1 MNDTNTPSVQSV
13 ETTLRILEALHENDG
28 AGVTELSTELSV
40 PKSTVH
46 NHLQTLQRN
55 EYVVKEDGSYYVG
68 CRFLELGAHARD
80 RRAIYEVARPEVER
94 IAAET
99 SELSGLIIEEHGR
112 GIFLHRSKGDNAVHV
127 DTYSGKRIY
136 LHGAALGKAILA
148 HLPAERVDTIVERH
162 GLPALTEN
170 TITDRDELAT
180 ELAEI
185 RKRGIAFDDEER
197 LDGLRS
203 VGAAI
208 LGPDGDVL
216 GAVSVAGPTS
226 RLRDER
232 FRRKLPDVVRSAVNV
247 IDLNFN
253 YS

>member
-1 MNDTNTPSVQSV
+1 MNNTNTPSVQSV
-13 ETTLRILEALHENDG
+13 ETTLRILEALHERDG
-28 AGVTELSTELSV
+28 AGVTELGSVLSV

-46 NHLQTLQRN
+46 NHLQTLQNN
-55 EYVVKEDGSYYVG
+55 EYVINKDGTYHVG
-68 CRFLELGAHARD
+68 CRFLELGSHARD
-80 RRAIYEVARPEVER
+80 RRAIYEVAQPEVER
-94 IAAET
+94 MAAET

-112 GIFLHRSKGDNAVHV
+112 GVFLHRSKGENAVHV
-127 DTYSGKRIY
+127 DTYAGKRIY

-148 HLPAERVDTIVERH
+148 HLPTERVDTIVERH

-170 TITDRDELAT
+170 TITDRDALTRELT
-180 ELAEI
+180 DI

-197 LDGLRS
+197 LNGLRS

-208 LGPDGDVL
+208 IGPEDDVL

-226 RLRDER
+226 RLRDDR
-232 FRRKLPDVVRSAVNV
+232 FRKELPDVVRSAVNV